1 MKKILVAC
9 GCGIATS
16 TIVCDRL
23 EELLQENNINAHIV
37 QCKISEVLSMEDYA
51 DLILSTTALPINYKK
66 PTLNVMD
73 YVIEINMEELDQKI
87 LDILKS

>member
-23 EELLQENNINAHIV
+23 EELLEENNINAHII
-37 QCKISEVLSMEDYA
+37 QCKISEVASMENDV
-51 DLILSTTALPINYKK
+51 DLILSTTALPMEYKK
-66 PTLNVMD
+66 TTLNAMD
-73 YVIEINMEELDQKI
+73 YVVGINIEELDQEI
-87 LDILKS
+87 LDALK